1 MNRIRVSS
9 RIIASVGYSHA
20 AGIVEVEFH
29 DGAIYQ
35 YYDVPQ
41 SVYMGLLDADP
52 HEDYLNLNIKD
63 IYPDRKVS

>member
-9 RIIASVGYSHA
+9 PTIASIGYDFG
-20 AGIVEVEFH
+20 AGVLEVEFH

-35 YYDVPQ
+35 YDDVPQ
-41 SVYMGLLDADP
+41 SVYLGLLDADP

-63 IYPDRKVS
+63 VYPDRKVT